1 MWPYC
6 LNDIQNFVIQRN
18 NIMVSL
24 KNYSH
29 TITAGV
35 FVALMIQSTA
45 VLAQLEE
52 VIVTAER
59 REASIQDVPLAV
71 SAYNEESLEML
82 QIDDTLGL
90 INAVPNL
97 FGGNN
102 VALGTANMYYLRA
115 QGNDETIATFDPAVG
130 TYVDDVYVTRQ
141 NANNYMLF
149 DVERI
154 EVLRG
159 PQGTLFGRNT
169 TGGAVNVIMKKPGE
183 EYSGYAE
190 VGYGRYSEYMAR
202 ASIDMPFSDTV
213 HTKLSAYVI
222 KDDGWLHNTVDGN
235 TYNDKNNKGF
245 RAALR
250 FMPSD
255 ALTWDISID
264 LIESHDSY
272 IWSEIVGSKRYS
284 SSVLPAGLPPIP
296 GWAQKSDDYG
306 NEAESLSVIS
316 DLGWDMAGGY
326 TNLIIGYR
334 DLNHDFLANFPGEA
348 PPFPFSEDF
357 FWIDNVGDHEM
368 LTAELKW
375 NAELLDDRLNLV
387 TGIFYLDE
395 DNTTDFADYL
405 LGFLRL
411 ADRVLENST
420 DSWALYAQG
429 DIAVG
434 ENGTLTIGLR
444 YTDEQKKIGLSDNTG
459 GNLTT
464 AGLMAAGI
472 PLKLTE
478 TKFTPRIAYAHQFQE
493 NVMGYASATSG
504 FKSGGWNARCTA
516 PEGCEDFGPETIWS
530 YELGMRAEWL
540 DGRLRTNAQF
550 FYSDLKDLQTT
561 AATPSGLFLTTNA
574 GGLNVPGFE
583 LELTA
588 LPKDNWEIFLAL
600 GLQNPKLVDL
610 PEGCTVP
617 NFSYATYD
625 RECNTATTKRAPE
638 ETVTLGTAFQIPI
651 PAFNARLQPTASVR
665 YIGKNVVGTSNQGVN
680 DSVFVANAGLS
691 LIGDQNVWSATIECR
706 NCFDEEYI
714 TSYLFTDYWTP
725 PMTWQARIRFNW

>member
-1 MWPYC
+1 MAH
-6 LNDIQNFVIQRN
+6 
-18 NIMVSL
+18 L
-24 KNYSH
+24 KSKVH
-29 TITAGV
+29 AVTAV
-35 FVALMIQSTA
+35 TFVALMTSVPI
-45 VLAQLEE
+45 LAQEQEAQRPGVLEE
-52 VIVTAER
+52 VTVTAQK
-59 REASIQDVPLAV
+59 REQSIQDVPLAV
-71 SAYNEESLEML
+71 SAYSEESLAML
-82 QIDDTLGL
+82 QIDDALGL

-115 QGNDETIATFDPAVG
+115 QGNDETVATFDPAVG

-190 VGYGRYSEYMAR
+190 VGYGRYSMYMAR

-213 HTKLSAYVI
+213 HTKISAYII
-222 KDDGWLHNTVDGN
+222 KDDGWLNNTVDGN
-235 TYNDKNNKGF
+235 TYNDRDNKGF

-255 ALTWDISID
+255 ALTWDLSID
-264 LIESHDSY
+264 VIDSFDSY

-296 GWAQKSDDYG
+296 GWVQKSDYG
-306 NEAESLSVIS
+306 NEAKSLNVIS

-334 DLNHDFLANFPGEA
+334 DLEHDFLANFPGDG
-348 PPFPFSEDF
+348 FGEDF
-357 FWIDNVGDHEM
+357 FWIDNAGDHEM
-368 LTAELKW
+368 LTAEFKW

-387 TGIFYLDE
+387 AGLFYLDE

-405 LGFLRL
+405 FGFLRL

-420 DSWALYAQG
+420 DSWAVYAQG
-429 DIAVG
+429 DITVG

-459 GNLTT
+459 GDLTT
-464 AGLMAAGI
+464 AGLVAAGI

-478 TKFTPRIAYAHQFQE
+478 TKVTPRIAYAHQFKDDL
-493 NVMGYASATSG
+493 MGYASATSG

-516 PEGCEDFGPETIWS
+516 PAGCEDFGPETIWS
-530 YELGMRAEWL
+530 YELGMRAEWM

-550 FYSDLKDLQTT
+550 FYSDLDDLQTT
-561 AATPSGLFLTTNA
+561 AATPTGQFLTTNA
-574 GGLNVPGFE
+574 GGLDVPGFE

-588 LPKDNWEIFLAL
+588 LPKDNWEIFLAI

-617 NFSYATYD
+617 NFDYATYD
-625 RECNTATTKRAPE
+625 RECNVATTKRAPE

-651 PAFNARLQPTASVR
+651 SAFNARLQPTASVR

-680 DSVFVANAGLS
+680 DSVFIANAGLS
-691 LIGDQNVWSATIECR
+691 LIGDRDVWMAIIECR

-725 PMTWQARIRFNW
+725 PMTWQIRLRYNFGR